1 MMSDA
6 SRALVRSFDAAV
18 AYTTGRTQFGSKL
31 LCSENAMS
39 VTTHA
44 VQLFGGYG
52 FIGHYPVERIMRD
65 AKVTQIYE
73 GTNQVQGLLIAKA
86 VYAGAR
92 AS

>member
-1 MMSDA
+1 MRDA
-6 SRALVRSFDAAV
+6 SSAPVRSFDAAV
-18 AYTTGRTQFGSKL
+18 AYSTGRTQFGAKL
-31 LCSENAMS
+31 LCS
-39 VTTHA
+39 
-44 VQLFGGYG
+44 
-52 FIGHYPVERIMRD
+52 D

>member
-1 MMSDA
+1 MSDA
-6 SRALVRSFDAAV
+6 SSALVRSFDAAV
-18 AYTTGRTQFGSKL
+18 AYSTGRTQFGAKL

-39 VTTHA
+39 VTTDA

-52 FIGHYPVERIMRD
+52 FIRNYPVERILRD
-65 AKVTQIYE
+65 ANVTQIYE

-86 VYAGAR
+86 VYAGAL

>member
-6 SRALVRSFDAAV
+6 SIALVRSFDTAI
-18 AYTTGRTQFGSKL
+18 AYSTGRTQFGAKPLRSD
-31 LCSENAMS
+31 A
-39 VTTHA
+39 
-44 VQLFGGYG
+44 
-52 FIGHYPVERIMRD
+52 RI
-65 AKVTQIYE
+65 TQIYE